1 MKVSLYRRSL
11 VIIIM
16 SLFVTSILPGVNSF
30 SPILV
35 NTIYVDDDSGADFS
49 NIQDA
54 IDAASNGD
62 TIFVYNGI
70 YYENLHIDKKLH
82 LIGEDKTHTI
92 VDGSKVKDVIFISS
106 DCVSISGF
114 TIQNSGKS
122 GRDSGIEIH
131 SDYNMILDNIIINN
145 TIGIFLRDSNND
157 TILENTIFSN
167 SDYGIYLHS
176 SINNLITHNVVY
188 YNRWGI
194 YIYHSSSNNI
204 IRCNTI
210 CSNNH
215 YGIWTSWSREN
226 IISANSINMNKEYGI
241 ILSGSVNSVISENN
255 ISDNFEGLYLARCN
269 SNTISRNN
277 FQNNNQ
283 DASFMDGNNI
293 WKGNYWNEP
302 RFLPKPILDT
312 TSSLVPKID
321 FDWHPAR
328 TPCDIPS
335 SYVTSSKNVP
345 SITLEKEYEKKVIS
359 DLPPYFNWR
368 DINGIDYTTPV
379 KNQVPAPT
387 CEAYALCAS
396 LETLMQYQ
404 IGYPYEP
411 DLSETHLY
419 FYAGGTCRGGGVL
432 LGDAAEYLIEH
443 GVPDEGC
450 FPDPHRAY
458 DYTFESLP
466 DWESRAVKI
475 QEWGWVENDI
485 ESIKHA
491 LIEHGPLIIC
501 IVQRAGFFSYN
512 GGIYKP
518 LRGQQIVNGHVI
530 TIVGYDDGQRCWII
544 KNSAGENW
552 GEEGYVRL
560 SYDADSKSHPIIWPF
575 YGGTGILYID
585 GLYGNLMPDVPKIQI
600 ENLRRHHTYL
610 FGKEFPTRFKDLRFV
625 EKAVPRII
633 YWTIVKVEVE
643 NANGVKF
650 YLDGKLQYVDGESP
664 FEWKISAPFGSHT
677 IEAIAF
683 NEKHLSKGI
692 ADVFV
697 L

>member
-1 MKVSLYRRSL
+1 MRFSLYITSL
-11 VIIIM
+11 LIIII
-16 SLFVTSILPGVNSF
+16 SLLAASVLPGVNSF
-30 SPILV
+30 SPIFV
-35 NTIYVDDDSGADFS
+35 NTLYVDDDSGADFS

-54 IDAASNGD
+54 IDAASDGD

-70 YYENLHIDKKLH
+70 YYENLHVDKKLH

-92 VDGSKVKDVIFISS
+92 IDGSKDKDVILISS

-131 SDYNMILDNIIINN
+131 SDNNMILDNLIINS
-145 TIGIFLRDSNND
+145 TIGIFLRDSKNN

-167 SDYGIYLHS
+167 RDYGIYLHS
-176 SINNLITHNVVY
+176 SINNLIAHNVVY

-194 YIYHSSSNNI
+194 YIYHSSNNNI

-210 CSNNH
+210 FSNNH

-241 ILSGSVNSVISENN
+241 IVSGSVNSVISENN
-255 ISDNFEGLYLARCN
+255 ISDNFEGLHLARCN
-269 SNTISRNN
+269 INTISRNN
-277 FQNNNQ
+277 FHNNNQ
-283 DASFMDGNNI
+283 DASFMDGDNI
-293 WKGNYWNEP
+293 WKANYWNEP
-302 RFLPKPILDT
+302 RFLPKIILDT
-312 TSSLVPKID
+312 TSSLIPKLD
-321 FDWHPAR
+321 FDWHPAK
-328 TPCDIPS
+328 TPFDIPS
-335 SYVTSSKNVP
+335 SSVNLSKNIP
-345 SITLEKEYEKKVIS
+345 SITLEKEHEKRVIC
-359 DLPPYFNWR
+359 DLPSYFNWR
-368 DINGIDYTTPV
+368 DINGTDYTTPV

-419 FYAGGTCRGGGVL
+419 FYAGGTYVGGGVL

-501 IVQRAGFFSYN
+501 IVQRASFFSYN
-512 GGIYKP
+512 SGIYKP
-518 LRGQQIVNGHVI
+518 LRGQQIVNGHVV
-530 TIVGYDDGQRCWII
+530 TIVGYDDVKRCWII

-552 GEEGYVRL
+552 GEEGYVRV
-560 SYDADSKSHPIIWPF
+560 SYDADNKSHPIIWPF
-575 YGGTGILYID
+575 YGGTGILYVD

-610 FGKEFPTRFKDLRFV
+610 FGKEFPTRFKDLEFV

-650 YLDGKLQYVDGESP
+650 YLDGKLQYVDEKSP

-677 IEAIAF
+677 IDAIAF
-683 NEKHLSKGI
+683 NEKHLSKVT

>member
-1 MKVSLYRRSL
+1 MKFSQYRRSL
-11 VIIIM
+11 VIIII
-16 SLFVTSILPGVNSF
+16 SLFVTSVLPGVNSY
-30 SPILV
+30 SPNIV
-35 NTIYVDDDSGADFS
+35 NTIHVDDDSGADFS

-70 YYENLHIDKKLH
+70 YYENLHIDKNLH

-92 VDGSKVKDVIFISS
+92 IDGSNDKDVIFISS

-114 TIQNSGKS
+114 TIKNSGKS
-122 GRDSGIEIH
+122 GGDSGIEIH
-131 SDYNMILDNIIINN
+131 SDYNMILENIIINN
-145 TIGIFLRDSNND
+145 TIGIFLRDSDNN

-167 SDYGIYLHS
+167 RDYGIHLHS
-176 SINNLITHNVVY
+176 SINNLITHNAVF

-194 YIYHSSSNNI
+194 YIYHSSSHNI
-204 IRCNTI
+204 IRCNSV

-226 IISANSINMNKEYGI
+226 IISGNSIDMNKEYGI
-241 ILSGSVNSVISENN
+241 KLSGSVYSVISENN
-255 ISDNFEGLYLARCN
+255 ISNNFEGIYLRRCSN
-269 SNTISRNN
+269 NTISRNN

-283 DASFMDGNNI
+283 DASFMDSDNI
-293 WKGNYWNEP
+293 WKENYWNRP
-302 RFLPKPILDT
+302 RFLPKPIFDT
-312 TSSLVPKID
+312 TSSLIPKVD
-321 FDWHPAR
+321 FDRHPAK
-328 TPCDIPS
+328 TPFDIPS
-335 SYVTSSKNVP
+335 SYVPLSKYVP
-345 SITLEKEYEKKVIS
+345 PITLEKDNKKKAIS

-368 DINGIDYTTPV
+368 DISGVDYTTPV

-419 FYAGGTCRGGGVL
+419 FYAGGTYMGGGVL

-501 IVQRAGFFSYN
+501 VVQRAGFFSYN
-512 GGIYKP
+512 GGVYKP
-518 LRGQQIVNGHVI
+518 FRGQQIVNGHVI

-552 GEEGYVRL
+552 GEEGYVRV

-600 ENLRRHHTYL
+600 ENLRRHHTYM
-610 FGKEFPTRFKDLRFV
+610 FGKEFPTRFKDLEFV

-633 YWTIVKVEVE
+633 YWTIVKVKVE
-643 NANGVKF
+643 NAIGVKF
-650 YLDGKLQYVDGESP
+650 YLDGELQYVDEESP
-664 FEWKISAPFGSHT
+664 FEWKISAPFGPHT